1 MSKENIFK
9 TYEEV
14 NGQTLKIELYYNIG
28 GYNYGTGR
36 MMERGYYASVSPVE
50 LSKTDSGYTIEKY
63 TAFTGVC
70 KLIHPVKRK
79 SKAAADKAEKMF
91 NEELKQDLI
100 DYVLE
105 RQAA

>member
-1 MSKENIFK
+1 MSKENISK
-9 TYEEV
+9 EYREI

-28 GYNYGTGR
+28 GYNYFTGK
-36 MMERGYYASVSPVE
+36 MVERGYYASVCPVE
-50 LSKTDSGYTIEKY
+50 LSTTSEGYTTEKY

-79 SKAAADKAEKMF
+79 SKSAELKAEQLF
-91 NEELKQDLI
+91 DETIQQELI
-100 DYVLE
+100 GYVLE